1 MRLAVFDID
10 GTLVA
15 GPSTEKRFALHLA
28 RRGLLGPR
36 QVFAFLGFLPQGIAR
51 FGRHGL
57 KKDKAYL
64 AGLREDEL
72 SGLAEAW
79 VAEALAEAW
88 FAPCTARLN
97 LHRQAG
103 DAVAL
108 LSGTPQFVAEA
119 IGRALGV
126 ETVVGTRCA
135 ARDGRFQARAPLSH
149 PFGAE
154 KAAMAAALAARHG
167 TDLADVVAY
176 ADSIYDLPLF
186 LAVGRAV
193 AVRPDERLAFEARA
207 RGWEVVGDV
216 RRSLLRGLVRS
227 LSATP
232 PPRPADGPQL
242 PGRD

>member
-36 QVFAFLGFLPQGIAR
+36 QAFSYLGYLPRGLAQY
-51 FGRHGL
+51 GRHGL
-57 KKDKAYL
+57 KKNKAYL
-64 AGLREDEL
+64 AGLGEAEL
-72 SGLAEAW
+72 ARLASAW
-79 VAEALAEAW
+79 VVEALAGAW
-88 FAPCTARLN
+88 FAPCISRVH
-97 LHRQAG
+97 LHRQSG

-126 ETVVGTRCA
+126 ETVFGTRCA
-135 ARDGRFQARAPLSH
+135 VRDGRFQARAPLSH

-154 KAAMAAALAARHG
+154 KVAMAAEIAAAHGAALG
-167 TDLADVVAY
+167 DVVAY
-176 ADSIYDLPLF
+176 ADSLYDLPLF

-193 AVRPDERLAFEARA
+193 AVRPDERLALEARA
-207 RGWEVVGDV
+207 RGWEVIGDV
-216 RRSLLRGLVRS
+216 RRGLLRGLARPF
-227 LSATP
+227 AT